1 LERLIVAGWLAKR
14 ALRVVTRSITSSI
27 AVTTGSFI
35 FKTKVAFERTLF
47 EACERAGW
55 ELLAY
60 CILSNHFHLCLGTP
74 RGNLSE
80 GMRWLQATFANRF
93 NRYRKESGHL
103 FQGRF
108 KSLVVELGQ
117 PTPFLPLQVLENSL
131 GAPEASAPECRLI
144 LRGHR

>member
-1 LERLIVAGWLAKR
+1 MARIESSDSIYHVINRGH
-14 ALRVVTRSITSSI
+14 TR
-27 AVTTGSFI
+27 SFI
-35 FKTKVAFERTLF
+35 FESEGAKVGFERTLF
-47 EACERAGW
+47 EACERADW
-55 ELLAY
+55 KLLAY

-108 KSLVVELGQ
+108 KSLVVGV
-117 PTPFLPLQVLENSL
+117 P
-131 GAPEASAPECRLI
+131 
-144 LRGHR
+144 LRGHLACP